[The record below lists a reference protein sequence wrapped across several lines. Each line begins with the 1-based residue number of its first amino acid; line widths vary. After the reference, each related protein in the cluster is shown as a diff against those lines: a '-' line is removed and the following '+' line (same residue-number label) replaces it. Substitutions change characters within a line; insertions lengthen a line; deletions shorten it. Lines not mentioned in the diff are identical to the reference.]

1 MVGTNN
7 EGRVMREG
15 MLIGVKVSVVPLV
28 MVQVLCLSLAGE
40 SVPESVPPRGPGT
53 LSVGGLRLG
62 GHTRPLKT
70 DPHRGP
76 WEDPTLLSLPV
87 HSVARVHRPGDL
99 SSPES

>member
-1 MVGTNN
+1 MVGTKN

-15 MLIGVKVSVVPLV
+15 MLIGVKVSVVLV
-28 MVQVLCLSLAGE
+28 FGWGE
-40 SVPESVPPRGPGT
+40 CPRGPGT

-99 SSPES
+99 SKQS